1 MADPKHV
8 NRWLDRLDTMGW
20 FQAKLD
26 ARQHAERRAMY
37 ADALS
42 CMSAEQ
48 LDAACREWLKVGKHY
63 PSPAELWEIASESE
77 RSSRQALP
85 PPEHR
90 AYQGD
95 TVRPVIHD
103 PIGMVRQLAAMRANP
118 AAYVGG
124 KHLIAIGEAML
135 RRAGRDDLLEDLGD
149 AA

>member
-37 ADALS
+37 ADALAS
-42 CMSAEQ
+42 MTATQ
-48 LDAACREWLKVGKHY
+48 LDDACREWLKVGKHY

-90 AYQGD
+90 TFEDKSSA
-95 TVRPVIHD
+95 RPVIHD
-103 PIGMVRQLAAMRANP
+103 PTGTAAQIVRLRSSGQAFDRISAS
-118 AAYVGG
+118 
-124 KHLIAIGEAML
+124 IGEAML
-135 RRAGRDDLLEDLGD
+135 RRAGYERLLGD
-149 AA
+149 LDAAE

>member
-20 FQAKLD
+20 FQAKMD

-37 ADALS
+37 ADALA
-42 CMSAEQ
+42 CMGTEQ

-90 AYQGD
+90 PFSNGS
-95 TVRPVIHD
+95 VVKPVLHD
-103 PIGMVRQLAAMRANP
+103 PVGTARQIIELRSSGQAFER
-118 AAYVGG
+118 
-124 KHLIAIGEAML
+124 IAGRIGEAML